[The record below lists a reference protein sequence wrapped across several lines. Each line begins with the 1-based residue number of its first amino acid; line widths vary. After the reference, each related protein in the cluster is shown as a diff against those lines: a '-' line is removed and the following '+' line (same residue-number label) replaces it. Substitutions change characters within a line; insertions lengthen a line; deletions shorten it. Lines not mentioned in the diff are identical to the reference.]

1 MAKSFKQFMIESDS
15 YTIHQHTKSG
25 EVSIWGGNHSLE
37 SAKKEAID
45 STSHALGSKHG
56 HEFSVK
62 NSKGETVHHFKYEKR
77 PHNGGAV
84 VWDKQTGKI
93 HKEL

>member
-1 MAKSFKQFMIESDS
+1 
-15 YTIHQHTKSG
+15 
-25 EVSIWGGNHSLE
+25 
-37 SAKKEAID
+37 
-45 STSHALGSKHG
+45 LGSKHG

-62 NSKGETVHHFKYEKR
+62 NYKGETVHHFKYEKR
-77 PHNGGAV
+77 QHNGGPV